1 MKTILITAVTALTL
15 TASSAS
21 ADQDVIYK
29 CERWFIHPKFISWLE
44 EGKCPE
50 PTGKA
55 LVRRE
60 KDEGGESSRFT
71 GRSASDDDKSTDGK
85 STNNGGSSSNNGGG
99 SSNNGGNNGSSN
111 NGGGNGTGNGGGG
124 SGNGGGDGDNP
135 GGGDGG
141 NGNNPPAPPPTDSG
155 KVKSDNS
162 DANGKGGNKHNR
174 ADKDQKPAHEIAED
188 KKANKEKSF
197 GKSDQGKN
205 KKDK

>member
-1 MKTILITAVTALTL
+1 MKTIFMTAVIALTL
-15 TASSAS
+15 TASSVF

-55 LVRRE
+55 LVRGE
-60 KDEGGESSRFT
+60 KDEGGESGRFT
-71 GRSASDDDKSTDGK
+71 GRSASDDDKSTD
-85 STNNGGSSSNNGGG
+85 NGGSSSNNGGNSNGGG

-124 SGNGGGDGDNP
+124 SGNGRGNGGNP
-135 GGGDGG
+135 GGG

-174 ADKDQKPAHEIAED
+174 ADKDQKLAHEIAED

-205 KKDK
+205 KRDK